1 MIVQEKKLSN
11 KVNYD
16 ILKEFSGGDERIERE
31 MEDKK
36 MVIKMEMV
44 KLERE
49 SNLVSIF
56 LHIST
61 NYFVTLLIIL
71 ELVMCNGAT
80 YDFPV

>member
-1 MIVQEKKLSN
+1 MECVLLKYKLIVIVQEKKLSN

-16 ILKEFSGGDERIERE
+16 ILKEFSGGDERVERE

-49 SNLVSIF
+49 SNIVSIL
-56 LHIST
+56 LHI
-61 NYFVTLLIIL
+61 
-71 ELVMCNGAT
+71 
-80 YDFPV
+80 